1 MKKLGTFLLSAML
14 CFACCCGFAGCGGKA
29 DNDPRTKIRFYF
41 YQAGYGSG
49 WADALVNKYNSIQNE
64 VKIVPYGDYDMFN
77 IANNEINRGDDVA
90 DIYTLSSVDALA
102 RKGLLEDLTDLYDE
116 TVETIDGK
124 AYTLD
129 ELVEPYAKNVAMAG
143 DRVYGVP
150 WFGNFTG
157 ILYNV
162 SMFENNGWELPE
174 TMAEFFELCHTI
186 KDAGI
191 DPLVFCGS
199 QDQGYIPTLLNH
211 WLWQAEGDSNMAEFL
226 KFESA
231 EGFKAQ
237 EASRTKIYETVAR
250 MVKDPKVY
258 KSGSNAY
265 GNQQAQREFILG
277 RAAMIVNGAW
287 MVYEME
293 GILAGNPNFRMAM
306 MPLPH
311 INDDK
316 KGRDG
321 TDTSGVMEKNSNQF
335 VIPKAAEHKEEA
347 KKFLL
352 WMSQQEN
359 LQTFAEKSNGMVR
372 PYKLLSPSTEN
383 LSEFGKSVYN
393 ISTQSRAVA
402 YESAAGIW
410 RSNSVGLFS
419 SASGEY
425 VTHLSGQS
433 NLAAALARANALA
446 KQDYENAVVSFQ
458 NYRP

>member
-1 MKKLGTFLLSAML
+1 MKKIVTLFTTVVL
-14 CFACCCGFAGCGGKA
+14 CLFTVFGFAACGGDDD
-29 DNDPRTKIRFYF
+29 DNRTKVRFYF
-41 YQAGYGSG
+41 YQAGYGDG
-49 WADALVNKYNSIQNE
+49 WAQALVDRYNAIQDE
-64 VKIVPYGDYDMFN
+64 VKIVPYGDYDMDS
-77 IANNEINRGDDVA
+77 IARNEIIRGTDVA
-90 DIYTLSSVDALA
+90 DIYTLPSVDELA
-102 RKGLLEDLTDLYDE
+102 RKGLLEELSGLYGE
-116 TVETIDGK
+116 TVETIGGTT
-124 AYTLD
+124 YTLD
-129 ELVEPYAKNVAMAG
+129 DLVEPYAKNAAKAG
-143 DRVYGVP
+143 DGVYGVP

-162 SMFENNGWELPE
+162 SMFENNGWQLPS
-174 TMAEFFELCHTI
+174 TMTEFFALCKTI
-186 KDAGI
+186 RNAGI

-211 WLWQAEGDSNMAEFL
+211 WLWQAEGDTNMAEFL
-226 KFESA
+226 KFENA

-237 EASRTKIYETVAR
+237 EASRTKIYQTVAR
-250 MVKDPKVY
+250 MVKDPDVY
-258 KSGSNAY
+258 KSGSAAY

-277 RAAMIVNGAW
+277 NAAMIVNGAW

-321 TDTSGVMEKNSNQF
+321 TDTANVMEKNSNHF
-335 VIPKAAEHKEEA
+335 VIPAAATHKEEA

-359 LQTFAEKSNGMVR
+359 LQTFADECNGMVR
-372 PYKLLSPSTEN
+372 PYRILQPNTDK

-393 ISTQSRAVA
+393 ISTQSRPVV
-402 YESAAGIW
+402 YESNADIW
-410 RSNSVGLFS
+410 RSGKIGLFS

-425 VTHLSGQS
+425 VTNLSSQNS
-433 NLAAALARANALA
+433 LEAALARANELA
-446 KQDYENAVVSFQ
+446 KQDYENAVNSFR
-458 NYRP
+458 NF